1 MLAEL
6 IYQCERTAS
15 LPFLHSTFPGFCYEW
30 MKHGDS
36 HGRHGSMALENEE
49 AVPDIPV
56 TAIRA
61 ESGTAQRL
69 RAPTA
74 WVCTLAS
81 KGGSGKA
88 IVKVV
93 QASMEYMAKAEPR

>member
-1 MLAEL
+1 
-6 IYQCERTAS
+6 
-15 LPFLHSTFPGFCYEW
+15 

-36 HGRHGSMALENEE
+36 RGRYGSMALEDEG
-49 AVPDIPV
+49 AAPDIPV
-56 TAIRA
+56 TASRA